1 MSKEINGKIKVNLS
15 DILMRLDV
23 PIIAMEDC
31 RNKTT
36 YGNKILDGM
45 LCAGYMEGERDA
57 CKGDSGGSL
66 MCNGV
71 QAGVISWGKGCAE
84 PYSPGVYAN
93 VAHYKDWILEQSKV
107 HNGILPVF
115 VNGTVGAV
123 TNVMNGPNAA
133 VANFNFSDSVVLM
146 NNNNHVFR

>member
-1 MSKEINGKIKVNLS
+1 
-15 DILMRLDV
+15 MRLDV
-23 PIIAMEDC
+23 PIIAVEDC
-31 RNKTT
+31 RNNTT

-123 TNVMNGPNAA
+123 NNVMNGPNAA
-133 VANFNFSDSVVLM
+133 VANFNFSDSVVVIIIFFML
-146 NNNNHVFR
+146 NIFYLTPNILS